1 MIGTFRIVGYVIASA
16 DGRIADASSHM
27 PASLKLEADVRF
39 FETGLDH
46 VDAVVHGRHSHE
58 GHPNSAARKRLILT
72 HRVPDLARDRANPKA
87 WLWNPAGASFE
98 EACGALG
105 LSSGTV
111 AVIGGPLVYTLFLKH
126 GYDCF
131 HLSRAVNVYIP
142 DGLPV
147 FIREAHGGEP
157 EAALSAA
164 GLKPSHTM
172 WLDDEV
178 TVTDWERDPPSPIGR
193 GSR

>member
-1 MIGTFRIVGYVIASA
+1 MIGAFRIVGYVIASA
-16 DGRIADASSHM
+16 DGRIADASGH
-27 PASLKLEADVRF
+27 PASLKLDADHRF
-39 FETGLDH
+39 FEAGLNH

-58 GHPNSAARKRLILT
+58 GQPNSAARKRLILT
-72 HRVPDLARDRANPKA
+72 HSVPGLAPDPANPKA
-87 WLWNPAGASFE
+87 RLWNPAGASFE
-98 EACGALG
+98 EACAALG

-111 AVIGGPLVYTLFLKH
+111 AIIGGPLVYTFFLKQ

-131 HLSRAVNVYIP
+131 HLSRAVNVRIP

-157 EAALSAA
+157 EAALAAA
-164 GLKPSHTM
+164 GLKPGPTL

-178 TVTDWERDPPSPIGR
+178 TVTDWERNPPLS
-193 GSR
+193 

>member
-1 MIGTFRIVGYVIASA
+1 MIGAFRIVGFVIASA
-16 DGRIADASSHM
+16 DGRIADASGH
-27 PASLKLEADVRF
+27 PESLKLDADRRF
-39 FETGLDH
+39 FENGLDH

-58 GHPNSAARKRLILT
+58 RQPNSANRRRLILT
-72 HRVPDLARDRANPKA
+72 HGVAALAPDPDNAKAR
-87 WLWNPAGASFE
+87 LWNPAGASFE
-98 EACGALG
+98 EACAALG

-111 AVIGGPLVYTLFLKH
+111 AVIGGPLVYTFFLKQ

-131 HLSRAVNVYIP
+131 HLSRAVNVRIP

-157 EAALSAA
+157 EAALAAA

-172 WLDDEV
+172 WLDDQV
-178 TVTDWERDPPSPIGR
+178 TVTDWEPAE
-193 GSR
+193 

>member
-1 MIGTFRIVGYVIASA
+1 MIGAYRITGYVIASA
-16 DGRIADASSHM
+16 DGRIADASRHM
-27 PASLKLEADVRF
+27 PASLKLDADVRF

-58 GHPNSAARKRLILT
+58 GHPNSAKRRRLILS
-72 HRVPDLARDRANPKA
+72 HSVPALAPDPVNPRAR
-87 WLWNPAGASFE
+87 LWNPAGASFE
-98 EACGALG
+98 EACAALG

-111 AVIGGPLVYTLFLKH
+111 AIIGGPLVYTFFLKQ

-131 HLSRAVNVYIP
+131 HLSRATQVEIP

-157 EAALSAA
+157 EAALAAA
-164 GLKPSHTM
+164 GLEHSHTM

-178 TVTDWERDPPSPIGR
+178 TVTDWEPIAK
-193 GSR
+193 

>member
-1 MIGTFRIVGYVIASA
+1 MIGAFRIVGYVIASA
-16 DGRIADASSHM
+16 DGRIADASGH
-27 PASLKLEADVRF
+27 PASLKLDADHRF
-39 FETGLDH
+39 FAAGLSH

-58 GHPNSAARKRLILT
+58 GEPGSARRRRLVLS
-72 HRVPDLARDRANPKA
+72 HRVASLAPDPENPMAR
-87 WLWNPAGASFE
+87 LWNPAGASFE
-98 EACGALG
+98 EACAALG

-111 AVIGGPLVYTLFLKH
+111 AILGGPLVYTFFLKQ

-131 HLSRAVNVYIP
+131 HLSRAVNVRIP

-157 EAALSAA
+157 EAALTAA

-178 TVTDWERDPPSPIGR
+178 SVTDWEPDFALR
-193 GSR
+193 